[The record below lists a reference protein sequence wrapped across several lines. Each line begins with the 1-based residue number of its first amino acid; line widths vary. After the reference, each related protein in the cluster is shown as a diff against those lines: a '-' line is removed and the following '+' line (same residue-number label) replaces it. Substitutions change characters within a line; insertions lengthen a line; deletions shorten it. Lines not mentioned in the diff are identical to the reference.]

1 MQSWSLKK
9 FVDEFGCIKASKV
22 WGVSHQA
29 VLSAVCNDRDI
40 RIVELDGIYSV
51 HESKLLSKNG
61 RRIK

>member
-29 VLSAVCNDRDI
+29 VLSAIGNEREI
-40 RIVELDGIYSV
+40 RIVLVDGDYEV
-51 HESKLLSKNG
+51 HESKRLDKRG
-61 RRIK
+61 KQ